1 MLDFSQAIQAIENSQ
16 NVLVLPSSPPD
27 GDSIGSAL
35 AMHRALLQ
43 KGKNATVVLS
53 SGVPDILKFLPESD
67 SIVREAD
74 LNKDLHITIDL
85 RDADI
90 ENVRHEI
97 VDNKVNI
104 IVTPESGVVH
114 PEQVSFPEPK
124 AKYDL
129 IITVDT
135 AELKQLGEFFKQHA
149 KIFKEIPSINIDHH
163 PSNTNFGS
171 INLVDTG
178 VCSTTELLAQMFV
191 KWGIQ
196 IDADIATLLLAGIIT
211 DTGSFQNSNTTP
223 EAFDAAADLIEKG
236 ARQQEI
242 IKHVYKTK
250 QLDTLKLW
258 GRILSSIQVDE
269 ANKIIW
275 ATAAK
280 EDFAETGTTYED
292 IGDIIDDLISNA
304 EEAEVALLLSERDGV
319 LHGSI
324 RTTTDARNASN
335 MAATFG
341 GGGHV
346 RAAGF
351 NIENGSISA
360 DLPRILE
367 ALKTGGQA
375 TNLTQPATQA
385 EPTAIN
391 SETPSQAQTPIQPEP
406 VVATPEFAAPSPEPE
421 VEKIAEITSE
431 PQVQEADMVQQAE
444 SLAQELTAEADTPN
458 TEITTDE
465 SFDLGAANQDQKPED
480 NIDKL
485 TRDFV
490 SKPQEPN
497 S

>member
-1 MLDFSQAIQAIENSQ
+1 MIDFSQAIQAIENSQ
-16 NVLVLPSSPPD
+16 NVLVLPSTPPD

-43 KGKNATVVLS
+43 RGKNATVVLS
-53 SGVPDILKFLPESD
+53 SGVPDILKFLPQSD

-85 RDADI
+85 RGTDL

-104 IVTPESGVVH
+104 IVTPENGVVH

-135 AELKQLGEFFKQHA
+135 AELKQLGEFFKDHA
-149 KIFKEIPSINIDHH
+149 KIFNEIPSINIDHH
-163 PSNTNFGS
+163 PSNANFGS

-178 VCSTTELLAQMFV
+178 VCSTTELLTQMFV

-269 ANKIIW
+269 ANKLIW
-275 ATAAK
+275 ATVSK
-280 EDFAETGTTYED
+280 DDFAETGTTYED

-351 NIENGSISA
+351 NIPNGSISA
-360 DLPRILE
+360 DLPKILE
-367 ALKTGGQA
+367 VLKGSGQ
-375 TNLTQPATQA
+375 TTSPVQP
-385 EPTAIN
+385 
-391 SETPSQAQTPIQPEP
+391 ETPVQPEP
-406 VVATPEFAAPSPEPE
+406 AAAPEVVAPNPEPE
-421 VEKIAEITSE
+421 VEKIAAVENE
-431 PQVQEADMVQQAE
+431 PEVQESDIVQQAE
-444 SLAQELTAEADTPN
+444 ALAQELVTEEVPVN

-465 SFDLGAANQDQKPED
+465 SFDLGQSTNENPEN
-480 NIDKL
+480 NIEKL

-490 SKPQEPN
+490 SKPEDSN